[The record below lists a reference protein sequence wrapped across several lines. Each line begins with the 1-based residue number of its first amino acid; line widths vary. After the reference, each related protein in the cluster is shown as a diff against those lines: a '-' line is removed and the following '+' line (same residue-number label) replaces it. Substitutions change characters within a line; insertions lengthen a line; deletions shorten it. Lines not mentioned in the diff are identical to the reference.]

1 VAEPASTGIEYVGFW
16 SRTGA
21 TLVDTALSAIIL
33 QPVLSALIGQQH
45 SLDLGLQNGSP
56 EDLAAALLL
65 GLTPHGPL
73 DILQTW
79 VLPAAAVIAFWVARQ
94 ATPGKMLIRAR
105 IVDADTFGKPSAG
118 RMIVRYLGYYVSLF
132 TLGLGFFWVGWDK
145 RKQGF
150 HDKMA
155 NTVVIRNPPKR

>member
-1 VAEPASTGIEYVGFW
+1 VTEQPSGIEYVGFW
-16 SRTGA
+16 LRTGA
-21 TLVDTALSAIIL
+21 TLVDTALSAVIL
-33 QPVLSALIGQQH
+33 QPVLMTLFGQKH
-45 SLDLGLQNGSP
+45 SIDLGLKNGSP
-56 EDLAAALLL
+56 EELSTALLA

-79 VLPAAAVIAFWVARQ
+79 VLPAAAVIAFWMARQ

-105 IVDADTFGKPSAG
+105 IVDADTLGKPSAG

-132 TLGLGFFWVGWDK
+132 TLGLGFFWVGWDR

-155 NTVVIRNPPKR
+155 NTVVVRDPPKR